1 MLMQIRKP
9 ENDFLG
15 VMKRKMQKKDKDK
28 IEAIFAERKQ
38 NMNSF
43 EIKMLKGNL
52 IIWNKYRWN
61 IQKWIFGKLISLTF

>member
-1 MLMQIRKP
+1 MQIRKP

-15 VMKRKMQKKDKDK
+15 VMKRKMQKKDKGK

>member
-1 MLMQIRKP
+1 MQIRKP

>member
-28 IEAIFAERKQ
+28 IEAIFAERK
-38 NMNSF
+38 
-43 EIKMLKGNL
+43 
-52 IIWNKYRWN
+52 
-61 IQKWIFGKLISLTF
+61 

>member
-1 MLMQIRKP
+1 MQIRKP
-9 ENDFLG
+9 ENDFQG
-15 VMKRKMQKKDKDK
+15 VMKRKMQEKDNDK
-28 IEAIFAERKQ
+28 IEVIFAERKQ

-61 IQKWIFGKLISLTF
+61 IQKWMFGKLISLTF

>member
-1 MLMQIRKP
+1 MQIRKP

-15 VMKRKMQKKDKDK
+15 LMKRKMQKKDKDK